1 MSSEWGLLG
10 LARRTYSSYRPPDAI
25 SVRLFRFMFRFC
37 SKAVP
42 ERGRRALLSRKG
54 TIISVLRIPQLL
66 HNVSIEYILS
76 PTGRVYIVRAALSH
90 GSCLLLRYDY
100 LISAAVIPCRTFR
113 KACIS
118 FPPEAQRMGIPKPR

>member
-1 MSSEWGLLG
+1 METIPSQNE
-10 LARRTYSSYRPPDAI
+10 RI
-25 SVRLFRFMFRFC
+25 S
-37 SKAVP
+37 
-42 ERGRRALLSRKG
+42 GRKEETTKPCPNTILSRKG

-90 GSCLLLRYDY
+90 GSYLLLRYDY

-113 KACIS
+113 KSCIS